1 MLKNRHGPIELLASS
16 ATARQWSPE
25 NTTQNNKGS
34 LCTYKL
40 HTHQLWH
47 KNTNATWIW
56 QHQLLLYM
64 VKPYKI
70 LVSRL
75 VSVLHKH
82 TKTVAHHRSKWLEL
96 YFCLLLSE
104 SHSSQSQWYPFW
116 NWDIAT
122 SQSAL
127 KQSYSETTG
136 GQNSIDEASKLHSAA
151 IQFPWTIAIS
161 SHTSVLRITNSRPR

>member
-1 MLKNRHGPIELLASS
+1 MLKNGHGAIELLASS
-16 ATARQWSPE
+16 EAVRQWSPE
-25 NTTQNNKGS
+25 NTTQNNKGR
-34 LCTYKL
+34 LCILINYTPINFDTK
-40 HTHQLWH
+40 HKCHKWQL
-47 KNTNATWIW
+47 
-56 QHQLLLYM
+56 QLPLYM

-75 VSVLHKH
+75 VSVPHKH

-104 SHSSQSQWYPFW
+104 SHSSQSQWYLFW
-116 NWDIAT
+116 NSDIPT

-136 GQNSIDEASKLHSAA
+136 GQNSIDKANKLHLAA